1 MNVAGVAQSGVMDT
15 NAPAVEASLY
25 ERDELAWSLAQ
36 SRALRERRTDAL
48 DWDNLA
54 EEIEELGKRLAR
66 ELRSRLGI
74 LAAHVVKLHVQ
85 PERYSTS
92 WRSTILKQ
100 QRQIRMLLDDA
111 PSLRSRLPDLFRQAL
126 DDGFE
131 IAAAEMNT
139 TDLEVRTTLAI
150 GPADS
155 LSSLDHVL
163 RFQAPPVPD
172 EEHRAAFAELFRSSH
187 EL

>member
-1 MNVAGVAQSGVMDT
+1 MDT
-15 NAPAVEASLY
+15 NAHAVEPTLY

-36 SRALRERRTDAL
+36 AHALRERRADAL

-54 EEIEELGKRLAR
+54 EEIEELGESLVR
-66 ELRSRLGI
+66 ELRSRLGV
-74 LAAHVVKLHVQ
+74 LAAQVIKLHVQ

-92 WRSTILKQ
+92 WRSTILEQ

-111 PSLRSRLPDLFRQAL
+111 PSLRSQLPDLFRRAV

-139 TDLEVRTTLAI
+139 TDLEVRMTLAI
-150 GPADS
+150 GLADS
-155 LSSLDHVL
+155 LSSLDRVL

-172 EEHRAAFAELFRSSH
+172 EEHRAAFAKTFRGSH